1 MTAPSI
7 TLTKQYIE
15 QREGCYRLVGSR
27 VSLDSIVY
35 SFKVHRS
42 PERIVQSFPT
52 LSLEQVYGAITF
64 YLANQD
70 AVDTYLKEG
79 EVEFSR
85 LRDESYQSNA
95 ALYAK
100 LGTAKAQNL

>member
-1 MTAPSI
+1 MTVPSI
-7 TLTKQYIE
+7 TLTKQYVE

-42 PERIVQSFPT
+42 PERIVHSFPT

-70 AVDTYLKEG
+70 TVDTYLQEG
-79 EVEFSR
+79 EAEFSR